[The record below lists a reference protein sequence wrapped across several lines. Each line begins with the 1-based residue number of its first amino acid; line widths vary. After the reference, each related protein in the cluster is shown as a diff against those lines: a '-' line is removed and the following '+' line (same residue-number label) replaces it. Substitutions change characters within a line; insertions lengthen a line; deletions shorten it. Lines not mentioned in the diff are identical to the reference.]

1 MRIRRLIAALT
12 MLALAASV
20 AACNRKGEEYLDI
33 GADEQLNARILQLQ
47 QTKTSAPLKDLTD
60 FEWDAVFT
68 YYEGV
73 NPKRINS
80 DIGVTVFKEGYSL
93 MLNETLAVF
102 TLDGKPVLALGLLP
116 ITFDVGRHSADVVLE
131 RGFELVEPQPAD
143 ATATATATS
152 PGPSPT

>member
-1 MRIRRLIAALT
+1 MKIRSLIAALM
-12 MLALAASV
+12 MLTVTASV
-20 AACNRKGEEYLDI
+20 AGCNRSDDHLLDI
-33 GADEQLNARILQLQ
+33 GADEQLNAKILQLQ
-47 QTKTSAPLKDLTD
+47 QTKTSAPLKDLTE

-73 NPKRINS
+73 NPARINA
-80 DIGVTVFKEGYSL
+80 DIGVMVFKEGYSL

-131 RGFELVEPQPAD
+131 RGFELVEPRP
-143 ATATATATS
+143 ATATATRSS
-152 PGPSPT
+152 PGVTPS